1 MKSKSES
8 RAELQIRSAYLI
20 RIKMEITNEIP
31 DVGAPVLYQYSYA
44 NQEKTCQKWLTPLK

>member
-31 DVGAPVLYQYSYA
+31 DVGAPVFYEYSYA
-44 NQEKTCQKWLTPLK
+44 NQEKTCQK